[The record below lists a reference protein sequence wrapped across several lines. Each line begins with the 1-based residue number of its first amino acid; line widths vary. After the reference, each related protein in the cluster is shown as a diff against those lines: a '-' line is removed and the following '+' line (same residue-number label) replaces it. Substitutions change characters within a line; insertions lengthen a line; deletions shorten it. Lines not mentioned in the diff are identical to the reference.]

1 MKNTEIRIGNYVY
14 RNDILVTVDE
24 QTFWDM
30 KNNPEQYKP
39 VRLTEDLLVRFG
51 FEKYTWMDGYFMKT
65 KFGHLMIQFY
75 RDEIHLYFT
84 NVGANKDGL
93 KMTGRKYIGNLNST
107 QNIKH
112 VHQLQNLYFALTNKE
127 LKA

>member
-39 VRLTEDLLVRFG
+39 VPLTEDWREKFG
-51 FEKYTWMDGYFMKT
+51 FEKT
-65 KFGHLMIQFY
+65 KFESSIKTLKYEWTSIYFNNGYVEISVSGHSCPVSIQ
-75 RDEIHLYFT
+75 
-84 NVGANKDGL
+84 
-93 KMTGRKYIGNLNST
+93 
-107 QNIKH
+107 H
-112 VHQLQNLYFALTNKE
+112 VHQLQNLYFSLTNQE

>member
-30 KNNPEQYKP
+30 KNNPEQYTP
-39 VRLTEDLLVRFG
+39 VTTTEEWLKKLG
-51 FEKYTWMDGYFMKT
+51 FEQIEDFHGRLIDG
-65 KFGHLMIQFY
+65 
-75 RDEIHLYFT
+75 DEVHSERWQKNGIVFWFFL
-84 NVGANKDGL
+84 
-93 KMTGRKYIGNLNST
+93 GNLNDCTINGEVAFESEF
-107 QNIKH
+107 
-112 VHQLQNLYFALTNKE
+112 VHQMQNMYFALTNQE